1 MTERLDEKLDMARTV
16 LDRLK
21 DGPMRW
27 TPLTKIVVKK
37 SPSPWEAQVIIRWLL
52 ENGYIERPERGM
64 YSITE
69 KGRALLK
76 SI

>member
-1 MTERLDEKLDMARTV
+1 MTERLDEKLSMARIV

-21 DGPMRW
+21 NGPMRW

-37 SPSPWEAQVIIRWLL
+37 SPSPWEAQIIIRWLL
-52 ENGYIERPERGM
+52 ENGYIERPEGGV

>member
-1 MTERLDEKLDMARTV
+1 VTKRLDEKLDMARIV

-27 TPLTKIVVKK
+27 TSLTKTVVKK

-52 ENGYIERPERGM
+52 DNGYIERPERGV

>member
-1 MTERLDEKLDMARTV
+1 MTERLDEKLDMARIV

>member
-1 MTERLDEKLDMARTV
+1 VTERLDEKLSMARIV

-21 DGPMRW
+21 NGPMRW

-37 SPSPWEAQVIIRWLL
+37 SPSPWEAQIIIRWLL
-52 ENGYIERPERGM
+52 ENGYIERPERGV

>member
-1 MTERLDEKLDMARTV
+1 MTKRLDEKLKLARIV

-52 ENGYIERPERGM
+52 ENGYIERPERGV

-76 SI
+76 FI